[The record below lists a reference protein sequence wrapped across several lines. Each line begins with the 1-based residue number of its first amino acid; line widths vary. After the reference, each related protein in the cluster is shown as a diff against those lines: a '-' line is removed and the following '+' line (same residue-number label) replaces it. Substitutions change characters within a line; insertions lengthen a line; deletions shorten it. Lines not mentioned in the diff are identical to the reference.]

1 MAGAIAKLHPY
12 KMKPVADLRP
22 FARNARVHSEAQ
34 VKQLAAAITEWG
46 WTNPVLIEPDGGI
59 IAGHGRVLA
68 AQQLGMEKIPTIT
81 IAGLTDQQRRALVI
95 ADNKLAMNAGW
106 DDAMLKVELL
116 DLQSEGFAIDLI
128 GFGAEEIGALSLEIE
143 RGETYVAGAWE
154 GMPEFDQQN
163 KMQFRSIVIHFADE
177 CAVDRFAVLIDQ
189 NITQKTKSTWFPAAP
204 IEPAADKRYASDA
217 T

>member
-1 MAGAIAKLHPY
+1 MAGATAKLHPY
-12 KMKPVADLRP
+12 KMKAVADLRP
-22 FARNARVHSEAQ
+22 FDRNARTHSPVQ
-34 VKQLAAAITEWG
+34 VKQIAAAITEWG

-68 AQQLGMEKIPTIT
+68 AQHLGMEKIPTIT

-143 RGETYVAGAWE
+143 RGETDVAGAWA
-154 GMPEFDQQN
+154 GMPEFDQQD
-163 KMQFRSIVIHFADE
+163 KTAFRSIVIHFHDQIG
-177 CAVDRFAVLIDQ
+177 VDRFAELISQ
-189 NITQKTKSTWFPAAP
+189 TITAKTRMAWYPHII
-204 IEPAADKRYASDA
+204 IETHADKRYASDA
-217 T
+217 A

>member
-12 KMKPVADLRP
+12 KMIAVADLRP

-81 IAGLTDQQRRALVI
+81 IAGLTDAQRRALVI

-106 DDAMLKVELL
+106 DAAMLKVELL

-143 RGETYVAGAWE
+143 RGETDVAGAWA
-154 GMPEFDQQN
+154 GMPEFDQ
-163 KMQFRSIVIHFADE
+163 
-177 CAVDRFAVLIDQ
+177 
-189 NITQKTKSTWFPAAP
+189 
-204 IEPAADKRYASDA
+204 
-217 T
+217 